1 MTKQLLEWSDNYLVG
16 IEELDTEHRDLIN
29 RLNELHER
37 LYRRQGD
44 STRIE
49 NNLREIHDRIQHHFD
64 MEESLMRNEDYPDY
78 VQHKKEHDAFLH
90 RVDNIITKYR
100 TNPTYGFKDV
110 LEDIL
115 QHWIR
120 NHITSS
126 DHELATY
133 IKGGR

>member
-1 MTKQLLEWSDNYLVG
+1 MKPLLEWNDDYLVG
-16 IEELDTEHRDLIN
+16 MDELDTEHRNLIN
-29 RLNELHER
+29 RLNELHEK

-44 STRIE
+44 NSMIE
-49 NNLREIHDRIQHHFD
+49 DNLRDIHDRIQQHFE
-64 MEESLMRNEDYPDY
+64 MEESMMRDEDYPDY

-100 TNPTYGFKDV
+100 TSPGYSFKDA

-115 QHWIR
+115 QHWIK
-120 NHITSS
+120 NHIASS
-126 DHELATY
+126 DHELASY